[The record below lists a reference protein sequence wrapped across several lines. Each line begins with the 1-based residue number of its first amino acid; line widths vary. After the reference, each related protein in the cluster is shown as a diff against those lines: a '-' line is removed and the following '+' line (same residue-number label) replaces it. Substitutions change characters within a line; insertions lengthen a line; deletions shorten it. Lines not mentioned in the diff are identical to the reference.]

1 MAESRTGQLRECIL
15 RLPPTQ
21 PPPKLSE
28 HQQTTTPPT
37 DPQCQ
42 KPTNTYYSRINE
54 IATESKFP
62 AITTKAPPAE
72 KARFG

>member
-15 RLPPTQ
+15 MLTQ

-28 HQQTTTPPT
+28 HQQTTTPPA
-37 DPQCQ
+37 DPQYQ
-42 KPTNTYYSRINE
+42 KQVNTYYSRINE
-54 IATESKFP
+54 IATESNFP